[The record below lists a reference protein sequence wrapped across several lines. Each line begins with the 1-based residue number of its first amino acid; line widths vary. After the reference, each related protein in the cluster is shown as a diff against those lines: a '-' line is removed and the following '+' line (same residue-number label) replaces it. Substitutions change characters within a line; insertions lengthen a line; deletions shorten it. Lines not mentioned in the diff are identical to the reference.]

1 MNELLSGVAFVERS
15 AFVAAPLAGKTLAQL
30 GACVLKVDDVRGGP
44 DWTRWPLGADGR
56 SLYWAELNR
65 GKKSM
70 LVDTRSGAGR
80 ELVAELA
87 SVAGGFL
94 TNLDSRPPVS
104 VNELRARRPDL
115 IYALIEGN
123 RGGRTAI
130 DYTVNAA
137 LGHASIVGPADHVG
151 PINHQ
156 LPAWDIST
164 GLLTAASVAAAV
176 HRRGR
181 GDGGALIH
189 TSLLDVALALTGS
202 LGWLA
207 EAQLNHRPRAR
218 VGNAIFGAF
227 GHDFTTLD
235 GHQVMVAAVS
245 ERQWRALVAA
255 TSAESL
261 MALLAE
267 RGCELDT
274 ESGRFRA
281 TAAIAGVLSPWFGSR
296 NLAEVSD
303 ALDRHGVCWDAYQE
317 LPDFMASDARAST
330 SNPVVWPDPDAAYGE
345 AEDPSG
351 RRGDDWEHPAEAPK
365 VVSFPVTLDGDASRP
380 GHVPGRG
387 EHTEEVLLS
396 LLGLSTAEIGRLHRD
411 GTVGLQ
417 DDVPGRASPATL
429 GS

>member
-1 MNELLSGVAFVERS
+1 MNELLSGVALVERS

-44 DWTRWPLGADGR
+44 DWTRWPVGPDGQ

-65 GKKSM
+65 GKKSL

-87 SVAGGFL
+87 AVAGGYL

-104 VNELRARRPDL
+104 VDELRARRPDL

-130 DYTVNAA
+130 DYTVSAT

-151 PINHQ
+151 PINYQ

-176 HRRGR
+176 HDRSRGN
-181 GDGGALIH
+181 GGALIH
-189 TSLLDVALALTGS
+189 TSLLDVALAMTGS

-207 EAQLNHRPRAR
+207 EAQLDHQPRAR
-218 VGNAIFGAF
+218 IGNAIFGAF
-227 GHDFTTLD
+227 GQDFTTLD

-255 TSAESL
+255 TSAEPL

-267 RGCELDT
+267 RGCDLDT
-274 ESGRFRA
+274 DSGRFAA

-296 NLAEVSD
+296 NLADVRD
-303 ALDRHGVCWDAYQE
+303 TLDRHGVCWDAYQE
-317 LPDFMASDARAST
+317 LSDFMASDPRVVHEQSDCLPRPRERARCAAGRQLPGHPRRGRESAGPRAWPRRAHRGSAS
-330 SNPVVWPDPDAAYGE
+330 DAAGSL
-345 AEDPSG
+345 D
-351 RRGDDWEHPAEAPK
+351 RRGRQIAP
-365 VVSFPVTLDGDASRP
+365 
-380 GHVPGRG
+380 
-387 EHTEEVLLS
+387 
-396 LLGLSTAEIGRLHRD
+396 
-411 GTVGLQ
+411 
-417 DDVPGRASPATL
+417 
-429 GS
+429 